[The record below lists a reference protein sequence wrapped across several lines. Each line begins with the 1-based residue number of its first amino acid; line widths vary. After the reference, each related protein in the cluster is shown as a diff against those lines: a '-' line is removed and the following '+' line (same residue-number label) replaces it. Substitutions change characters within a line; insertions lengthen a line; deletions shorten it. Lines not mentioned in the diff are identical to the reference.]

1 MSGSV
6 DAVEV
11 AAEALAAGL
20 KRLQAAKGVERRREI
35 ASDDVGK
42 LVGKLD
48 AAMPPL
54 AASRTS
60 AHCSM
65 WCGIR
70 RSGMRSAYS

>member
-42 LVGKLD
+42 FD